1 MMSVPGEEDEG
12 RRPSAGRRLLLLVVA
27 VTWLLAACGGGEA
40 SLAAY
45 ADEVEGAVAKMRSRI
60 LATDAALEQPTT
72 SVAEAE
78 EIWRERAAARREFL
92 DALAVIKPP
101 DEATEL
107 HAAATGIVG
116 RLAEAEA
123 GVADHVRDAEDLS
136 QIRAL
141 GSTPEFR
148 EFIAVNEEATNICL
162 AAQGMFDDTKRREVF
177 EDVPWIT
184 DELKTVIEVVFDCLP
199 GAS

>member
-1 MMSVPGEEDEG
+1 MMTVPCEEDEG
-12 RRPSAGRRLLLLVVA
+12 RRPTAGRRLLLLVVA
-27 VTWLLAACGGGEA
+27 VTWLLSACGGEE
-40 SLAAY
+40 SLATY
-45 ADEVEGAVAKMRSRI
+45 ADEVEGAVARMRSRI

-78 EIWRERAAARREFL
+78 EIWRERAAARHEFL
-92 DALAVIKPP
+92 DALAVITPP